1 MVGDKW
7 FRRQM
12 KYGTESG
19 THMMEDTHTHTHAQ
33 TLKRTGERKP
43 GTLTKSHDLEINS
56 WRPVKRETH
65 GERHVMRNK

>member
-1 MVGDKW
+1 MVSQTDEVRDRKW
-7 FRRQM
+7 D
-12 KYGTESG
+12 
-19 THMMEDTHTHTHAQ
+19 THDGRHTHTHTHAQ